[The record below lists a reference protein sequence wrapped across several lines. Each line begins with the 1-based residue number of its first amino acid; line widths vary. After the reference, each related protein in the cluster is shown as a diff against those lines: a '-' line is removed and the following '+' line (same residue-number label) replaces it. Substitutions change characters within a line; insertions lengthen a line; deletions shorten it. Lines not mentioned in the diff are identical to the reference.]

1 MSMSP
6 LIYNCSYLWKI
17 HTTIPSFRRDAF
29 PPCAWNRCLRTPI
42 RAGKC
47 LAAAN
52 TAMRYA
58 LSRYIVTR
66 AVSSLTF
73 EAPVLVGDVVSFY
86 TEIIKVGRTSVTV
99 KVEVYAERLT
109 KLCNNIAKITEAE
122 LVYVALG
129 ADKKPI
135 TLKSP
140 APSSRSA
147 APLKRGTAFPV
158 PEQRRGPRSRASGR
172 FFPSAGDALVF
183 IHQGKDE
190 GAGRGNGADGDEGG
204 VEGGFHGLSGGG

>member
-1 MSMSP
+1 MENTYRHAQLPEGRVPALRVEPMPADTNQSGEVFGGWVMSQVD
-6 LIYNCSYLWKI
+6 L
-17 HTTIPSFRRDAF
+17 
-29 PPCAWNRCLRTPI
+29 
-42 RAGKC
+42 AG
-47 LAAAN
+47 AN

-86 TEIIKVGRTSVTV
+86 TDIIKVGRTSVTV

-129 ADKKPI
+129 EDKKPI
-135 TLKSP
+135 TL
-140 APSSRSA
+140 
-147 APLKRGTAFPV
+147 
-158 PEQRRGPRSRASGR
+158 EESRAR
-172 FFPSAGDALVF
+172 FAQFCSLETGD
-183 IHQGKDE
+183 
-190 GAGRGNGADGDEGG
+190 
-204 VEGGFHGLSGGG
+204 SSSCS

>member
-1 MSMSP
+1 MENTYRHAQLPEGRVPALRVEPMPADTNQSGEVFGGWVMSQVD
-6 LIYNCSYLWKI
+6 L
-17 HTTIPSFRRDAF
+17 
-29 PPCAWNRCLRTPI
+29 
-42 RAGKC
+42 AG
-47 LAAAN
+47 AN

-86 TEIIKVGRTSVTV
+86 TDIIKVGRTSVTV

-129 ADKKPI
+129 RIRNRLPW
-135 TLKSP
+135 KSP
-140 APSSRSA
+140 APGLRSA
-147 APLKRGTAFPV
+147 VLLRREIPLPV
-158 PEQRRGPRSRASGR
+158 PEQGR
-172 FFPSAGDALVF
+172 EFFFFKLLFSVCG
-183 IHQGKDE
+183 
-190 GAGRGNGADGDEGG
+190 
-204 VEGGFHGLSGGG
+204 